1 MDLQE
6 HISAL
11 TADTATQHLEGL
23 DDETLTGLQAELEG
37 LFRAMRAGEVEGTDP
52 DDLDA
57 LNEVASAIRTV
68 RAEGTRRADA
78 VAEAEQAAQ
87 ARAEEAAA
95 LEAELLETPTE
106 PEPEP
111 EGEGGDDG
119 EEPEPEVLDER
130 ELVSA
135 GAAVPGTSQAVGKRK
150 VSLAQLAA
158 ARKPAEAAPRVAA
171 VTRPRWQLMDGTKAD
186 FDDKEGLAARV
197 IEAQQQFIGAR
208 NGISDKLYV
217 AKFKVDFPEEMHLGR
232 DSKARTNQRKLE
244 AITEKATDRQYL
256 ADPEVQVIQASG
268 GWCAPLPS
276 RYDIPST
283 SGAERPVRDGLARIG
298 AERGGLQFVRGA
310 RLSTV
315 AASDTVWE
323 NATDQTPGETTKA
336 RLTAVCRT
344 VQEEA
349 LGAIV
354 YRMRFGNFQSRAFPE
369 DVAHDIELAQANHAR
384 VSEVR
389 LLDALIGDVNID
401 ITQTGLLGT
410 SRDAKHHLMQ
420 AAAEMRYTERSRR
433 SVRAIVSDVLPQQMA
448 ADVVFQQAS
457 GETTALFFSEA
468 DARRMLDT
476 SGLLFTYAMD
486 VPTGADAFVTNSDGE
501 NLADWPD
508 NFEIPIFF
516 DGQVAF
522 LDGGELNLGIVR
534 DGTLNNTNDYE
545 IFFESF
551 EGLVWLGP
559 YAKTLT
565 LTTCPGGDSQV
576 ALDNTGAL
584 CTGS

>member
-11 TADTATQHLEGL
+11 TADTAAAHLGGL
-23 DDETLTGLQAELEG
+23 DDETLAGLQAELES
-37 LFRAMRAGEVEGTDP
+37 LFRAMRAGEVEGTDK

-68 RAEGTRRADA
+68 RAEGTRRSDA
-78 VAEAEQAAQ
+78 VAEAESAAL
-87 ARAEEAAA
+87 ARAEEAAQ
-95 LEAELLETPTE
+95 LEADLLAEIPAE
-106 PEPEP
+106 ADVEP
-111 EGEGGDDG
+111 EGEPETD
-119 EEPEPEVLDER
+119 EPAEPAPEK

-135 GAAVPGTSQAVGKRK
+135 AAKPK

-158 ARKPAEAAPRVAA
+158 ARKPAEAAPRAAA
-171 VTRPRWQLMDGTKAD
+171 VSTPRWQLTDGTKAD
-186 FDDKEGLAARV
+186 FDDKIGLAERI
-197 IEAQQQFIGAR
+197 IEAQSQFLGAR

-217 AKFKVDFPEEMHLGR
+217 AKFKVDFPEEMRLSRMAH
-232 DSKARTNQRKLE
+232 AETNQRRLE
-244 AITEKATDRQYL
+244 AITDKATDRRHL
-256 ADPEVQVIQASG
+256 ADPEVQAIVASG

-283 SGAERPVRDGLARIG
+283 SGSERPVRDGLARVG
-298 AERGGLQFVRGA
+298 AERGGVSYVRAA
-310 RLSTV
+310 RLSTI
-315 AASDTVWE
+315 AASDTIWE
-323 NATDQTPGETTKA
+323 NATDTTPGENTKA

-344 VQEEA
+344 VRDEE

-384 VSEVR
+384 VAEVR
-389 LLDALIGDVNID
+389 LLDALIADVNID

-420 AAAEMRYTERSRR
+420 AAAELAYTERSRR
-433 SVRAIVSDVLPQQMA
+433 PVRAIVSDVLPKQMA

-457 GETTALFFSEA
+457 GETMSLFFSEA

-476 SGLLFTYAMD
+476 SGLLFTYSFD
-486 VPTGADAFVTNSDGE
+486 VPTGSDAFVVNSDNE

-508 NFEIPIFF
+508 NFEIPVFF
-516 DGQVAF
+516 DGQAVF

-545 IFFESF
+545 VFFESF
-551 EGLVWLGP
+551 EGLIWIGP

-576 ALDNTGAL
+576 ALDNTATL